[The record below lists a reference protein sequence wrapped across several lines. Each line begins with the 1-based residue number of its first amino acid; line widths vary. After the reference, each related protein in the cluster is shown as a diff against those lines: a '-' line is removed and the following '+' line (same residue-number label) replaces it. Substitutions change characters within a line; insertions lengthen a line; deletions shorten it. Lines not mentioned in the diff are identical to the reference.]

1 MSDNQK
7 TPQEIAREIL
17 SKSKQKDAKAKVR
30 LTRYIFL
37 LLIVFQTLGVFVA
50 FKTFP
55 NASMTSFFIDFG
67 LIGAYVVLFF
77 TSYKLPFQS
86 FLLGLGLYFAL
97 NLFLAMI
104 NIDYLLR
111 GLVIKTIIFTS
122 LSLGLHYAWQI
133 KKIKTKSDLDM
144 LDDIEAD

>member
-1 MSDNQK
+1 MTDNQK

-67 LIGAYVVLFF
+67 LIGAYVVLFL

-86 FLLGLGLYFAL
+86 FLLGLGLFCSQFVFSNDKYRLPIKRACYQNNYFHITFFRLAL
-97 NLFLAMI
+97 CMANKE
-104 NIDYLLR
+104 N
-111 GLVIKTIIFTS
+111 KNE
-122 LSLGLHYAWQI
+122 
-133 KKIKTKSDLDM
+133 K
-144 LDDIEAD
+144 